1 MNSESLAMNG
11 PRLADMVGKEEPR
24 DPVLARFVYER
35 LQAKVD
41 RGASQIEIAKRTGA
55 SRATLSNILTGRGE
69 YGVGRQ
75 VAERLTRF
83 LGYRDYRALVHAAH
97 AADQGEPAED
107 ETRYPALRAVLVAE
121 PERWS
126 GAAQAATRARALELD
141 AEEDP
146 GEAWWSAQLDR
157 DEQAIRLASLPLPTR
172 VASSNNKDRTPQTK
186 RR

>member
-1 MNSESLAMNG
+1 MNSESLTLNVT
-11 PRLADMVGKEEPR
+11 RLADMVGKEEPR

-41 RGASQIEIAKRTGA
+41 RGTSQVEIAKRTGA
-55 SRATLSNILTGRGE
+55 SRATLSNILTGRGA
-69 YGVGRQ
+69 YGVGRR
-75 VAERLTRF
+75 VAEQLTRI

-97 AADQGEPAED
+97 AADHGAPAD
-107 ETRYPALRAVLVAE
+107 EGARFPALAAVLVAE
-121 PERWS
+121 PDRWS

-141 AEEDP
+141 TDEDP

-172 VASSNNKDRTPQTK
+172 VANSHKGDRESQAK